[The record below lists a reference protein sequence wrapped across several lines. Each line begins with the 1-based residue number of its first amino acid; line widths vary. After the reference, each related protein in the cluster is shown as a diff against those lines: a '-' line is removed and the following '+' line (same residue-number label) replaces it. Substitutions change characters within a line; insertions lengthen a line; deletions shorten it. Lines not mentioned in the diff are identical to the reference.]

1 MGLISGIVKLS
12 LLKRLFEA
20 VKGRRRSPR

>member
-12 LLKRLFEA
+12 IAKRIWDA
-20 VKGRRRSPR
+20 IKRRR